1 MFACCLLLMVGLVHS
16 SPVHKNNSTSTRL
29 RLRQET
35 SVNRYDGDSP
45 TVAWTLLR
53 VLDSMARTL
62 EGPGAFF
69 PRREF
74 RTIMGSMFRL
84 DRGLMDSQVGVGW
97 GSRNVTCMR
106 QSPSG
111 EGLEGGYRLLQSWRG
126 SRRRLGKPPQ
136 LVSPASLYMFSFCF
150 SGSWSAMQL
159 SSPFLME
166 RACWPTNPA
175 TM

>member
-1 MFACCLLLMVGLVHS
+1 MVGLVHS

-29 RLRQET
+29 RVGREPA
-35 SVNRYDGDSP
+35 VNRYDGDNP

-53 VLDSMARTL
+53 VLDSMAHTL

-97 GSRNVTCMR
+97 GSRNVTYMR
-106 QSPSG
+106 QSLPG

-126 SRRRLGKPPQ
+126 SKRRLGKPAQ
-136 LVSPASLYMFSFCF
+136 LVSPASLYVLILF
-150 SGSWSAMQL
+150 
-159 SSPFLME
+159 PRFLE
-166 RACWPTNPA
+166 RNA
-175 TM
+175 TVFPLPDGESLLAYQPCNYVSKRRGN